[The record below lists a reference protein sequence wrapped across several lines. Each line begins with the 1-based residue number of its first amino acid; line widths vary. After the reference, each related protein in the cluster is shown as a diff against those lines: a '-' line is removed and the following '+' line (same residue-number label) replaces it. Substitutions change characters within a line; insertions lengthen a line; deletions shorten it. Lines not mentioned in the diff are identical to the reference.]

1 MKITCQKVKFMI
13 EYKVNKVE
21 QHADFYHHRKNPF
34 VSIQIRKKGKSFKEV
49 FEEVLKQHGKI

>member
-1 MKITCQKVKFMI
+1 MI

-34 VSIQIRKKGKSFKEV
+34 VSIFIKKKGKSFKEV
-49 FEEVLKQHGKI
+49 LEEVLRQYGKV